1 MFARLSNLKQH
12 MRTLVFFT
20 TLFLAGNLP
29 AQSLPV
35 PSREADFNAK
45 MEAQATRF
53 TPQFPPLQQIA
64 GAPAAF
70 YSCFWEFGD
79 GHFSFEETPVHVYEK
94 PGEYAALL
102 ELTNNYDDGKKPKK
116 KKKSVLTGGGTG
128 TAMADAFSKKEQTIA
143 LKTNSQPKAGE
154 GLTCIISYRNHSKY
168 ATDGRLH
175 LFFNEK
181 KFPASHFRFDTARAY
196 FGEMPD
202 NAWTFA
208 EPVETET
215 DFDWAAM
222 FEIPSGAGVSTA
234 APAEVPF
241 AADAQEMLAK
251 TRRTYRDEQVWR
263 FTQLRPGE
271 KRNLFVDLSGTANML
286 KDTTAFIHLEGIIA
300 PFDPAVPPDRFEL
313 EIEIVSSH
321 DPNAIAV
328 SDNRVNYRFLKRQ
341 KLDYKVRFQNNGEGP
356 ASTVQLDIEVPDG
369 LNLGRMKPVEW
380 YPDCPVCTE
389 TPDAG
394 SCLDTNTTKNGLVFT
409 FRNIYLPGSRQKG
422 VSDKDSTQGFVK
434 YRIEPERDM
443 PKRAFRSRAKI
454 VFDKNPP
461 IYTNFSKTRFKPG
474 LSPGLKA
481 GYAFDPAD
489 TGDGYFFAG
498 ASISP
503 YKSWKIF
510 PQVEILTGFKGK
522 TALPGQVYRDS
533 VVLADVDFKRV
544 TYRDSTL
551 GGNRKFVSFEMP
563 VLLRKNFSRFF
574 GAGAGASVRVLLEDG
589 EDRTRVKVTRV
600 FFTPP
605 GVPPQPPQVLRDE
618 SAVHPYSATTT
629 QFSVFGELNFGL
641 VRAGPALGMRA
652 GVVLGKEETE
662 PFMQASLE
670 WKF

>member
-1 MFARLSNLKQH
+1 MRNLAVFAAF
-12 MRTLVFFT
+12 FFT
-20 TLFLAGNLP
+20 LRLL
-29 AQSLPV
+29 AQSPPV
-35 PSREADFNAK
+35 PSREAGFITMPDG
-45 MEAQATRF
+45 QATRF

-79 GHFSFEETPVHVYEK
+79 GHFSFEKNPIHVYEK

-154 GLTCIISYRNHSKY
+154 GLTCIISYRNHGKY
-168 ATDGRLH
+168 TTDGRLH

-181 KFPASHFRFDTARAY
+181 KFPAAHFRFDTARAY

-208 EPVETET
+208 EPLETEAA
-215 DFDWAAM
+215 FDWAAL

-234 APAEVPF
+234 APAEAPF

-251 TRRTYRDEQVWR
+251 ARKAYRGEQVWR

-286 KDTTAFIHLEGIIA
+286 KDTTAFIHLEGVIA
-300 PFDPAVPPDRFEL
+300 PFDPAIPPDRFEL

-356 ASTVQLDIEVPDG
+356 ASTVQLDIEVPAG

-380 YPDCPVCTE
+380 YPDCPVCPE
-389 TPDAG
+389 TPGTG
-394 SCLDTNTTKNGLVFT
+394 SCLDTNTTKDGLVFT

-481 GYAFDPAD
+481 GYAFDPANA
-489 TGDGYFFAG
+489 GDGYFFAG

-510 PQVEILTGFKGK
+510 PQVELLTGFKGN
-522 TALPGQVYRDS
+522 TALPERAYRDS
-533 VVLADVDFKRV
+533 VVIADVDIKLV
-544 TYRDSTL
+544 TYRDSTIS
-551 GGNRKFVSFEMP
+551 GSRKFVSFEMP

-574 GAGAGASVRVLLEDG
+574 GAGAGASVRVLMEDG
-589 EDRTRVKVTRV
+589 EEQTRVKVTR
-600 FFTPP
+600 FLYPP
-605 GVPPQPPQVLRDE
+605 AGVPPQPPQTLRDE
-618 SAVHPYSATTT
+618 STTHPYSATTT

-641 VRAGPALGMRA
+641 VRAGPALGVRA
-652 GVVLGKEETE
+652 GAVLGKAATG
-662 PFMQASLE
+662 PFVQLSVE

>member
-1 MFARLSNLKQH
+1 
-12 MRTLVFFT
+12 MRTLAVLTALIFT
-20 TLFLAGNLP
+20 IRLW
-29 AQSLPV
+29 AQSPPV
-35 PSREADFNAK
+35 LTREADFSTTPDG
-45 MEAQATRF
+45 QTTRF

-64 GAPAAF
+64 GAPVAF

-79 GHFSFEETPVHVYEK
+79 GHFSFEENPVHVYEK

-154 GLTCIISYRNHSKY
+154 GLTCIVSYRNNSKFT
-168 ATDGRLH
+168 TDGRLH

-181 KFPASHFRFDTARAY
+181 KFKASHFRFDTARTY

-208 EPVETET
+208 EPIEPQA
-215 DFDWAAM
+215 DFDWATI
-222 FEIPSGAGVSTA
+222 FEMPPGGGVSTF

-241 AADAQEMLAK
+241 AADAQEMLDKARK
-251 TRRTYRDEQVWR
+251 GYRGEQVWR
-263 FTQLRPGE
+263 FSQLRPNE

-286 KDTTAFIHLEGIIA
+286 KDTTAFIHLEGVIE

-321 DPNAIAV
+321 DPNVIAV
-328 SDNRVNYRFLKRQ
+328 SDNRVNYRFLRRQ
-341 KLDYKVRFQNNGEGP
+341 QLDYKVRFQNNGEGP
-356 ASTVQLDIEVPDG
+356 AKTVQVDIEVPDG
-369 LNLGRMKPVEW
+369 LNLARMRPVEW
-380 YPDCPVCTE
+380 YPACRICPK
-389 TPDAG
+389 TPGTG
-394 SCLDTNTTKNGLVFT
+394 SCLDTSTTKDGLVFT
-409 FRNIYLPGSRQKG
+409 FRNIYLPGSHQKG
-422 VSDKDSTQGFVK
+422 VADKDSTKGFVK

-461 IYTNFSKTRFKPG
+461 IFTNFSKTRFKPG

-481 GYAFDPAD
+481 GYAFAPEDA
-489 TGDGYFFAG
+489 GDGYFFAG

-510 PQVEILTGFKGK
+510 PQVELLTGFKGN
-522 TALPGQVYRDS
+522 TALPEKIYRDS
-533 VVLADVDFKRV
+533 VVLADADFKRV
-544 TYRDSTL
+544 RYRDSTL
-551 GGNRKFVSFEMP
+551 SGERKFVSFEMP
-563 VLLRKNFSRFF
+563 VLLRKNFTRFF
-574 GAGAGASVRVLLEDG
+574 GVGAGASVRILMEDG
-589 EDRTRVKVTRV
+589 EDRTRVKETLVIY
-600 FFTPP
+600 TPP
-605 GVPPQPPQVLRDE
+605 GVPPQPPKITRDE
-618 SAVHPYSATTT
+618 SSTHAYSATTT
-629 QFSVFGELNFGL
+629 QFSLFGELNFGS
-641 VRAGPALGMRA
+641 VRTGPALGVRA
-652 GVVLGKEETE
+652 GAVLGKEETE
-662 PFMQASLE
+662 PFVQVSME

>member
-1 MFARLSNLKQH
+1 
-12 MRTLVFFT
+12 MRTLAISAL
-20 TLFLAGNLP
+20 LFVAFELL
-29 AQSLPV
+29 AQSPPV
-35 PSREADFNAK
+35 QPREADFK
-45 MEAQATRF
+45 TTPDGQRIRF

-70 YSCFWEFGD
+70 YICFWEFGD
-79 GHFSFEETPVHVYEK
+79 GHFSFEENPVHFYEK

-102 ELTNNYDDGKKPKK
+102 QLTNNYDDGKKPKK

-128 TAMADAFSKKEQTIA
+128 TAMADVFSKKDQTIA

-154 GLTCIISYRNHSKY
+154 GLTCIVSYRNNSKFT
-168 ATDGRLH
+168 TDGRLH
-175 LFFNEK
+175 LFFNER
-181 KFPASHFRFDTARAY
+181 KFPATHFRFDTARTY
-196 FGEMPD
+196 FGEIPD
-202 NAWTFA
+202 NAWTVA
-208 EPVETET
+208 ESVETEA
-215 DFDWAAM
+215 DFDWAAL
-222 FEIPSGAGVSTA
+222 FEMPPGAGVRTA
-234 APAEVPF
+234 ASAEIPF

-251 TRRTYRDEQVWR
+251 ARKAYRGEQVWR

-286 KDTTAFIHLEGIIA
+286 KDTAAFIHLEGVIA
-300 PFDPAVPPDRFEL
+300 PFDPAVPPERFEL

-356 ASTVQLDIEVPDG
+356 ASTVRLDIEVPEG
-369 LNLGRMKPVEW
+369 LNLARMRPVEW
-380 YPDCPVCTE
+380 YPACPICPK
-389 TPDAG
+389 TPGTG
-394 SCLDTNTTKNGLVFT
+394 SCLDTSTTNDGLTFT

-434 YRIEPERDM
+434 YRIEPERGM
-443 PKRAFRSRAKI
+443 PKRSFRSRAKI
-454 VFDKNPP
+454 IFDKNPP

-481 GYAFDPAD
+481 GYAFDPAN

-498 ASISP
+498 VSIAP

-510 PQVEILTGFKGK
+510 PQVELLTGFKGS
-522 TALPGQVYRDS
+522 TALPEMVYRDS

-551 GGNRKFVSFEMP
+551 SGSRKFVSFEMP
-563 VLLRKNFSRFF
+563 LLLRKNFSRFF
-574 GAGAGASVRVLLEDG
+574 GAGAGASVRVLMEDG

-618 SAVHPYSATTT
+618 TAVHPFSATTT
-629 QFSVFGELNFGL
+629 QFSLFGELNFGS
-641 VRAGPALGMRA
+641 VRAGPALSIRA
-652 GVVLGKEETE
+652 GAVLGKEETE
-662 PFMQASLE
+662 PFVQAGLE